1 MLLGNVYKATI
12 TGLAMGGSPIV
23 VVRFD
28 SGDHVS
34 LCLLDCIKHIRW
46 SRKDYFLEEYELLAE
61 GIWEKDKVL
70 IIDRIFRLELGCLVE
85 IIN

>member
-1 MLLGNVYKATI
+1 MLLGNIYKATT
-12 TGLAMGGSPIV
+12 TGLAMGRGPVV
-23 VVRFD
+23 VVRCD
-28 SGDHVS
+28 SGDHIS
-34 LCLLDCIKHIRW
+34 LCSLDSIKHIGW
-46 SRKDYFLEEYELLAE
+46 CRKDHFLEEYELLDE